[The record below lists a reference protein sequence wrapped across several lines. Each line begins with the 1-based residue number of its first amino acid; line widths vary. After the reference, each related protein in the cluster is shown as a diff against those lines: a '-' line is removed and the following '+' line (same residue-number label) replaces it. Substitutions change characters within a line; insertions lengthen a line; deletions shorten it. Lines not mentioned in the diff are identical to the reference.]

1 MIERL
6 RLKNFQRHD
15 KLDVELSP
23 GITAITGPS
32 DVGKSSIL
40 RSIRWVA
47 FNRPLGT
54 GFVRHGESV
63 CQAGVRVDGKSIIRR
78 RDKKQNIYK
87 IDGIPLNA
95 VGTDVPEEIDNL
107 LNLGPENFQGQHDP
121 PFWFSLTGGELAREL
136 NRIVDLSVI
145 DRSASWLASQV
156 RQVKAEEKVC
166 GERLQE
172 AEKRLSGL
180 AWVPEMS
187 EGMNQLEDAQKAAA
201 GTVEKRDRL
210 QSLLS
215 DAIRAEETAES
226 GQKRTRL
233 GLSAVAAGDGYF
245 QASNRLEALRRAIS
259 VAERAATDADREVP
273 DIIGLARAAEE
284 LAGVDDRLKAI
295 RRLVGSAEVASM
307 DAEKAE
313 EQLETVRTDM
323 EERLGGRCPLCGG
336 EMK

>member
-6 RLKNFQRHD
+6 RLKNFQRHG

-32 DVGKSSIL
+32 DAGKSSIL

-78 RDKKQNIYK
+78 RNKKQNTYK
-87 IDGIPLNA
+87 IDGTPLNA

-156 RQVKAEEKVC
+156 RQARAEEKVC
-166 GERLQE
+166 GERLEE
-172 AEKRLSGL
+172 AKARLSDL
-180 AWVPEMS
+180 SWVPEMS
-187 EGMNQLEDAQKAAA
+187 KGMNQLEDAQKAAA
-201 GTVEKRDRL
+201 GAVEKRDRL

-215 DAIRAEETAES
+215 DANRAEEAAES
-226 GQKRTRL
+226 GHRRARL
-233 GLSAVAAGDGYF
+233 GLSAVEAGKGYF
-245 QASNRLEALRRAIS
+245 QASNRLQALRRAIS
-259 VAERAATDADREVP
+259 AAERAADDADRKVP
-273 DIIGLARAAEE
+273 DIIGLDRAAEE
-284 LAGVDDRLKAI
+284 LAEVDNRAKTI
-295 RRLVGSAEVASM
+295 RRLVEAAEA
-307 DAEKAE
+307 ACTAAGEAE
-313 EQLETVRTDM
+313 ERLDAVRTDM
-323 EERLGGRCPLCGG
+323 RDRLGGRCPLCGG